1 MSALGSILAD
11 RWGIT
16 GQSTLLA
23 SAAALAATLVVAE
36 KDTLLNPDFLNSQ
49 KERLWE
55 LPTYKLY
62 ALGAAAVLVF
72 LYAAISLLWPAVP
85 RVLLVDFSCFTPP
98 QRLKCSRKRLMD
110 EIRLKGVFT
119 EANLEFQEKILERS
133 GLGDETGLSDGIA
146 AMKDGEV
153 KTTLKAA
160 LEESEMVLYDVVE
173 NLLAKSNTDPQ
184 EIDIVIVSCS
194 CFAPTPSMAAMITNH
209 FKLRRDV
216 LTYNL
221 SGMGCSSSLICID
234 LVKHLLKAMPNKL
247 ALIVNHENITQNWYV
262 GNDRSMLVCNCLFRL
277 GGAGALLSNRPKDIR
292 RAKYE
297 LVHTVRVHL
306 GCEDDAFGCMG
317 NGEDSEGIKGVFLRR
332 NVVSVAGRAL
342 KVNLQRLGPLTLP
355 ITEMVKVV
363 MNKAYVPKFNNA
375 FEHFL
380 LHTGGRA
387 VIDEMEEKLSL
398 TPAQCQPSKDALYR
412 FGNTSAASTWYI
424 LSNIEHF
431 SGLKRGDRIWQLGF
445 GGGFKCNSAVWRAR
459 RNVKASHECWE

>member
-1 MSALGSILAD
+1 MASIGSIMGE

-16 GQSTLLA
+16 GQSAVFA
-23 SAAALAATLVVAE
+23 SAAAVAASLVVAD
-36 KDTLLNPDFLNSQ
+36 KDTFLKREFWNSQ
-49 KERLWE
+49 LEKLWE
-55 LPTYKLY
+55 LPTLKLY
-62 ALGAAAVLVF
+62 ALGAAAALLF
-72 LYAAISLLWPAVP
+72 IYAAITMFRPAVN
-85 RVLLVDFSCFTPP
+85 RVLLLDFSCFTIP

-119 EANLEFQEKILERS
+119 EQNLEFQEKILERS

-153 KTTLKAA
+153 KTTLRAA

-173 NLLAKSNTDPQ
+173 NLLAKTNTDPQ

-292 RAKYE
+292 RSKYE

-342 KVNLQRLGPLTLP
+342 KVNLQRLGPLVLP
-355 ITEMVKVV
+355 ISEMVKVV

-431 SGLKRGDRIWQLGF
+431 SGVRRGDRIWQLGF

-459 RNVKASHECWE
+459 RSFKDAHECWE